1 MQSKLVAFKIFRR
14 LATAAIFS
22 ERGLEFVDLKHLSN
36 DPAKASETLKRFVL
50 WTIENFRPELCA
62 LARDEDDKKPRA
74 GVLSAVVENL
84 LLAQGIPVWK
94 VTDKELFASYA
105 TPSLTKK
112 HELRN
117 IARSLWPQIPKEQ
130 ESALDAALAGL
141 FVQTERLLSH
151 H

>member
-1 MQSKLVAFKIFRR
+1 MQSKLAAFKIFRR

-22 ERGLEFVDLKHLSN
+22 KQGLEFVDLKHLSN

-50 WTIENFRPELCA
+50 WTVENFRPELCA

-74 GVLSAVVENL
+74 AMLSEFVENL
-84 LLAQGIPVWK
+84 LLEQGIPVWK
-94 VTDKELFASYA
+94 VTDKELLNSYA
-105 TPSLTKK
+105 TPPLTQK

-117 IARSLWPQIPKEQ
+117 IGRTLWPQIPKEQ
-130 ESALDAALAGL
+130 HQALDAALVGL